1 MSSRQIPS
9 KFKIRSSMPL
19 TKNNKV
25 DFNALRQEEL
35 DGTEINVDVRETN
48 LSVEDIDIYISKSK
62 NMGKRLTK

>member
-1 MSSRQIPS
+1 M
-9 KFKIRSSMPL
+9 
-19 TKNNKV
+19 
-25 DFNALRQEEL
+25 RQEEL

>member
-62 NMGKRLTK
+62 NMEKRLTK